1 MFIVPLQV
9 ANSKEDNSLKK
20 RQLGS
25 SDLFVSEISL
35 GGMSLSTD
43 KEKAAG
49 IVDVALD
56 AGINTIDTADL
67 YDFGV
72 NEEIIGAILG
82 NRRQDII
89 LATKVGNRW
98 TEGVDGWHWD
108 ASPSYIKEA
117 VRASLKRLGTDY
129 IDVYQLH
136 GGTIEDDWDG
146 IIDTFDGLKKEGLI
160 RAYGISSIR
169 PNVLK
174 RFLPASSAKGVM
186 MQYSALDRRPEE
198 WLDFVANEGAS
209 VITRGTVAK
218 GLLTNEW
225 KERSRRANG
234 YNTYPAEGLQTTLA
248 KLAAHYGDL
257 HALALAFN
265 LKESAIAST
274 VIGAS
279 SRQQLEETLSAY
291 EKAEAITD
299 FQVAKELTKSER
311 YVDHR

>member
-25 SDLFVSEISL
+25 SDLFISEISL

-98 TEGVDGWHWD
+98 TEGVDNWHWD
-108 ASPSYIKEA
+108 ASPSYLKEA
-117 VRASLKRLGTDY
+117 VHASLKRLGTDY

-146 IIDTFDGLKKEGLI
+146 IIDTFNSLKKEGLI
-160 RAYGISSIR
+160 REYGISSIR

-174 RFLPASSAKGVM
+174 RFLPASSAKSVM

-198 WLDFVANEGAS
+198 WLDVVANEGAS
-209 VITRGTVAK
+209 VVTRGTVAK
-218 GLLTNEW
+218 GLLTNQWE
-225 KERSRRANG
+225 ERSRRANG
-234 YNTYPAEGLQTTLA
+234 YNTYPTEVLQTTLA
-248 KLAAHYGDL
+248 QLAAHYSDL

-279 SRQQLEETLSAY
+279 SRQQLTETLSAY
-291 EKAEAITD
+291 EKAGAITD

>member
-1 MFIVPLQV
+1 M
-9 ANSKEDNSLKK
+9 KK

-25 SDLFVSEISL
+25 SELFISEISL

-43 KEKAAG
+43 KNKAAY
-49 IVDVALD
+49 IVDMALD
-56 AGINTIDTADL
+56 AGINYFDTADL
-67 YDFGV
+67 YDFGA

-82 NRRQDII
+82 KRRPHVK

-98 TEGVDGWHWD
+98 NEDKESWHWD

-136 GGTIEDDWDG
+136 GGTLEDDWDR
-146 IIDTFDGLKKEGLI
+146 IIETFEDLKKDGLI
-160 RAYGISSIR
+160 REYGISSIR

-174 RFLPASSAKGVM
+174 RFLPASSAKSVM

-198 WLDFVANEGAS
+198 WLDFIAKEGAS
-209 VITRGTVAK
+209 VVTRGTVAK
-218 GLLTNEW
+218 GLLTNNW
-225 KERSRRANG
+225 QKRLQHSSG
-234 YNTYPAEGLQTTLA
+234 FNTYTGEELTATLTN
-248 KLAAHYGDL
+248 LASQYDDL
-257 HALALAFN
+257 HALAIAFN

-279 SRQQLEETLSAY
+279 SQEQLAQTLAAY
-291 EKAEAITD
+291 EKIDSISNFKAAN
-299 FQVAKELTKSER
+299 ELTKAEL
-311 YVDHR
+311 YLEHR

>member
-1 MFIVPLQV
+1 M
-9 ANSKEDNSLKK
+9 KK

-25 SDLFVSEISL
+25 SDLFISEISL

-43 KEKAAG
+43 KEKAAS
-49 IVDVALD
+49 IVDMALD

-72 NEEIIGAILG
+72 NEEIIGSILG
-82 NRRQDII
+82 KRRQDIV

-98 TEGVDGWHWD
+98 TEGVDGWCWD

-117 VRASLKRLGTDY
+117 ARASLKRLGTDY

-146 IIDTFDGLKKEGLI
+146 IIDTFESLKKDGLI
-160 RAYGISSIR
+160 REYGISSIR

-174 RFLPASSAKGVM
+174 RFLPASSAKSVM

-198 WLDFVANEGAS
+198 WFDFVASEGAS
-209 VITRGTVAK
+209 VVTRGTVAK

-225 KERSRRANG
+225 DERLRRANG
-234 YNTYPAEGLQTTLA
+234 YNAYTAEELHKTLA

-265 LKESAIAST
+265 LKEPAIAST

-279 SRQQLEETLSAY
+279 SRQQLEETLVAY
-291 EKAEAITD
+291 EKATCITN
-299 FQVAKELTKSER
+299 FQVARELTKNKK

>member
-1 MFIVPLQV
+1 M
-9 ANSKEDNSLKK
+9 KK

-25 SDLFVSEISL
+25 SDLFISEISL

-43 KEKAAG
+43 KEKAAS
-49 IVDVALD
+49 IVDMALD

-72 NEEIIGAILG
+72 NEEIIGGILG
-82 NRRQDII
+82 NRRQDIV

-108 ASPSYIKEA
+108 ASPSYLKEA

-136 GGTIEDDWDG
+136 GGMIEDDWDG
-146 IIDTFDGLKKEGLI
+146 IIDTFDSLKKEGLI
-160 RAYGISSIR
+160 REYGISSIR

-174 RFLPASSAKGVM
+174 RFLPASEAKSVM

-198 WLDFVANEGAS
+198 WFDFVTSEGAS
-209 VITRGTVAK
+209 VVTRGTVAK

-225 KERSRRANG
+225 EERLRRANG
-234 YNTYPAEGLQTTLA
+234 YNAYPAENLHMTLA
-248 KLAAHYGDL
+248 KLAC
-257 HALALAFN
+257 
-265 LKESAIAST
+265 
-274 VIGAS
+274 
-279 SRQQLEETLSAY
+279 TLW
-291 EKAEAITD
+291 
-299 FQVAKELTKSER
+299 
-311 YVDHR
+311 

>member
-1 MFIVPLQV
+1 M
-9 ANSKEDNSLKK
+9 KK

-25 SDLFVSEISL
+25 SDLFISEISL
-35 GGMSLSTD
+35 GGMSLSTEKD
-43 KEKAAG
+43 KAAS
-49 IVDVALD
+49 ILDMALD

-82 NRRQDII
+82 KRRQDIV
-89 LATKVGNRW
+89 LATKVGNCF
-98 TEGVDGWHWD
+98 TEGVDGWYWD

-146 IIDTFDGLKKEGLI
+146 IIDTFECLKKEGLI
-160 RAYGISSIR
+160 REYGISSIR

-174 RFLPASSAKGVM
+174 RFLPVSSAKSVM

-198 WLDFVANEGAS
+198 WLDFVASEGAS
-209 VITRGTVAK
+209 VVTRGTVAK

-225 KERSRRANG
+225 KERVHRSNG
-234 YNTYPAEGLQTTLA
+234 YNGYSAEKLHTTLE

-279 SRQQLEETLSAY
+279 SRQQLEETLTAY
-291 EKAEAITD
+291 EKAASITD
-299 FQVAKELTKSER
+299 LEVANKLTKDEQ
-311 YVDHR
+311 YTDHR